1 MASKVV
7 IKDLTKRFGN
17 TIAVNKLNL
26 EIKAGEFVC
35 LLGPSGCGKTTT
47 LRCIAGLERQDDGD
61 IYIDDTLVND
71 LSPAER
77 DIAMV
82 FQFPVVYP
90 ATTVKDNLEF
100 PLKQRKLSR
109 DEIKRRVNEIAKTL
123 RIEHVLDRIASDLNI
138 GEKQRVAIGRALIRE
153 PKVLLLDEAL
163 TNLDTE
169 MKLSMIAE
177 LKRIHEEFN
186 QTIVYVTHDQ
196 SEAMMMADRIAVM
209 NLGFLQQYDTP
220 EQLYSS
226 PKNLFVAGF
235 IGSPPM
241 NFINTKYNPDKES
254 IDINNFSINVSN
266 YREMIRGK
274 ATSNELV
281 LGFRPEYA
289 SIHRVCQRSDHLRGE
304 VEIVELLEDRLSL
317 DIRVMDQIIK
327 VVVPATQEVGIGDE
341 ICVELNKFHLFDE
354 KSGETI
360 V

>member
-1 MASKVV
+1 MASKVR
-7 IKDLTKRFGN
+7 IRDLTKRFGN

-26 EIKAGEFVC
+26 EIRAGEFVC
-35 LLGPSGCGKTTT
+35 FLGPSGCGKTTT
-47 LRCIAGLERQDDGD
+47 LRCIAGLERQDEGD
-61 IYIDDTLVND
+61 IYIDDDLVND

-100 PLKQRKLSR
+100 PLKQRRLPK
-109 DEIKRRVNEIAKTL
+109 DEIRKRVNEIAKAL
-123 RIEHVLDRIASDLNI
+123 RIEHVLNRVASDLNI
-138 GEKQRVAIGRALIRE
+138 GEKQRVAIGRAIIRS

-209 NLGFLQQYDTP
+209 NLGVLQQYDTP
-220 EQLYSS
+220 EELYSS
-226 PKNLFVAGF
+226 PRNLFVAGF

-241 NFINTKYNPDKES
+241 NLINAKYIPEKS
-254 IDINNFSINVSN
+254 VVQINNFYIDVSN
-266 YREMIRGK
+266 YREIIDK
-274 ATSNELV
+274 KISSNELV

-289 SIHRVCQRSDHLRGE
+289 VIHKVCQSSDHLKGE

-317 DIRVMDQIIK
+317 DIRLTDQIIK
-327 VVVPATQEVGIGDE
+327 VLVPGTYDMSIGDQV
-341 ICVELNKFHLFDE
+341 CVELNKFHLFDE
-354 KSGETI
+354 KTGETI
-360 V
+360 L